1 MSAKPKLSLTE
12 QPIHTYT
19 PTEKGRRCIAMIGRL
34 PMIFKAPT
42 VEAVRAKADAWRHE
56 EVAKVKAAQARS
68 AEQQANSKATKEKA
82 NA

>member
-1 MSAKPKLSLTE
+1 MGKKVSLTE
-12 QPIHTYT
+12 LPIHTYR
-19 PTEKGRRCIAMIGRL
+19 PTDPQRMCVAMIGSL

-56 EVAKVKAAQARS
+56 EVAKLKAAEAKR
-68 AEQQANSKATKEKA
+68 AERAASPKQSKDAV